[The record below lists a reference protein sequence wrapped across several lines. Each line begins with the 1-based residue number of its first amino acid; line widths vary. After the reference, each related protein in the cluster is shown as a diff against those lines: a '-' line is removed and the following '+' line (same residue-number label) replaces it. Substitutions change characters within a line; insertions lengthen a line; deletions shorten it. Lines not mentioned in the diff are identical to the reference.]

1 MASSFEIL
9 GYYKEYYFKGAFFGS
24 VPLENPD
31 RDIIGYVGR
40 RSEVLEEDL
49 KFNKGRIRKGSEV
62 QTIMYPLCGR
72 AK

>member
-1 MASSFEIL
+1 MKSSFEIF
-9 GYYKEYYFKGAFFGS
+9 GYYKEYYFNGVYFGS
-24 VPLENPD
+24 IPLEKPD

-40 RSEVLEEDL
+40 RSEILTEDL
-49 KFNKGRIRKGSEV
+49 RFSKGRIKKGLEV